1 MDTRQFSS
9 MDSPLLFVADL
20 HLHPDRPAAIQTF
33 LAFLA
38 GEARQAGALFILG
51 DLFEAWIGDDAA
63 PADDP
68 VAPAIRAL
76 VENGTWVGFMPGNR
90 DFLVGDDYIARA
102 RIERMREPTVIRVDD
117 LPVVLEHGDAL
128 CTDDAAYQAFRQ
140 QVRDPAWQRD
150 FLALPPDE
158 RYRQALEAREKSGE
172 AMAGKDSAIM
182 DVNQQAVRDRLTA
195 CNARDL
201 IHGHTHRP
209 AVHAMS
215 ADGNDY
221 RRVVLGDW
229 FQQGSVLRIDQGEWQ
244 LASLPFAADG
254 G

>member
-1 MDTRQFSS
+1 MDTRQLTSW
-9 MDSPLLFVADL
+9 DSPLLFVADL
-20 HLHPDRPAAIQTF
+20 HLHPSRPAAVQTF
-33 LAFLA
+33 LTFL
-38 GEARQAGALFILG
+38 GHEARQAGALFILG

-68 VAPAIRAL
+68 VAPAVRSL
-76 VENGTWVGFMPGNR
+76 VDHGTWVGFMPGNR
-90 DFLVGDDYIARA
+90 DFLVGDAYLACA
-102 RIERMREPTVIRVDD
+102 GIERIREPTVIRVDD
-117 LPVVLEHGDAL
+117 RPVVLEHGDAL
-128 CTDDAAYQAFRQ
+128 CTDDTAYQAFRQ
-140 QVRDPAWQRD
+140 QVRDPAWQRE

-158 RYRQALEAREKSGE
+158 RYQRALEAREKSGE

-182 DVNQQAVRDRLTA
+182 DVNEDAVRDRLKA
-195 CNARDL
+195 CRARDL

-229 FQQGSVLRIDQGEWQ
+229 FKQGSVLRIHQGAWQ
-244 LASLPFAADG
+244 LESMPFATERG
-254 G
+254 